1 MLIMLSMEYQTT
13 IIKALTPASIWDWG
27 WELLQLVIKILA
39 LELVGISGSHWEK
52 KRDFKIRK
60 IYMKEN
66 LPYMSIRS
74 GREIPN
80 MNNNLL
86 NNIIAIKGIISENT
100 IAMIF
105 SNEPNSGRQNGFDMH
120 RSLKIRRPE
129 LVAWSEA
136 TMENNRNVDITTN
149 YDASVLGSN
158 TPIHKMLSSLML
170 HSTNSRKSIRTLF
183 KMIQI
188 LISFKLSMKKE
199 PNIMFHSRCNPKAA
213 DSFPAIPMIKTFWRL
228 FKLRIDF
235 GRNVIAFGIGKP
247 APRILTLITILT
259 KTKSLSIQMITK
271 DIMQLMK
278 ILVNINS

>member
-1 MLIMLSMEYQTT
+1 MLSMEYQTT

-120 RSLKIRRPE
+120 RSLRIRKLE
-129 LVAWSEA
+129 LVTWSEA
-136 TMENNRNVDITTN
+136 AIENNRNVEIVRRICCIV
-149 YDASVLGSN
+149 YVC
-158 TPIHKMLSSLML
+158 IHDYQL
-170 HSTNSRKSIRTLF
+170 
-183 KMIQI
+183 
-188 LISFKLSMKKE
+188 
-199 PNIMFHSRCNPKAA
+199 NPKC
-213 DSFPAIPMIKTFWRL
+213 
-228 FKLRIDF
+228 F
-235 GRNVIAFGIGKP
+235 GLQYNYSEDAQQSH
-247 APRILTLITILT
+247 A
-259 KTKSLSIQMITK
+259 LSHK
-271 DIMQLMK
+271 
-278 ILVNINS
+278 